1 MTMKETL
8 LVALASAAAC
18 SSQAPVASPLVDLG
32 SIPAE
37 ATLCQLALH
46 RSTVEDAITLLGTPT
61 TRVTNSDGTAT
72 VLFEFDA
79 HTTPNPT
86 IAILELQFASDHRFY
101 DANVSNMDM
110 PMCWHFNGDGGL

>member
-1 MTMKETL
+1 MTMKEAFPF
-8 LVALASAAAC
+8 ALALATAC

-37 ATLCQLALH
+37 ATLCQLLLH
-46 RSTVEDAITLLGTPT
+46 RATVEDAIALLGTPT
-61 TRVTNSDGTAT
+61 TRNTNSDGTAT

-79 HTTPNPT
+79 HLPPNPT

-110 PMCWHFNGDGGL
+110 PMCWHFDGDGGL